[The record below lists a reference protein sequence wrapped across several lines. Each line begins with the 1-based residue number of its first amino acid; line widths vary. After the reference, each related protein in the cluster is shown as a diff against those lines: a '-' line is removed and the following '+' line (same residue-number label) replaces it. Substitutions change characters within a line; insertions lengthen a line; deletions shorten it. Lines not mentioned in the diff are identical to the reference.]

1 MLEMLACSG
10 ASAYGAFTMWRINH
24 FMSEEDRI
32 IISGVRP
39 ENDCVLLTGCVYERV
54 LIYKNGTYIYLF
66 NVTLVVRA
74 AIKATRSN
82 METLRGRKHHYKR
95 CLSFYIRVKQ

>member
-1 MLEMLACSG
+1 MLACSG
-10 ASAYGAFTMWRINH
+10 AYAYGAFTMWCINH
-24 FMSEEDRI
+24 FRSEEDMI

-74 AIKATRSN
+74 AIKATRSHSA
-82 METLRGRKHHYKR
+82 METLKGRKHHIQKVSII
-95 CLSFYIRVKQ
+95 LH